1 VIFGP
6 LNNPEN
12 QKLQDLNN
20 REILI
25 LAPIVALIVLMGVY
39 PQPFLNRMS
48 ASVDLTLKR
57 VFAPQT
63 APVADKEATAEE
75 NEEDGR

>member
-1 VIFGP
+1 
-6 LNNPEN
+6 
-12 QKLQDLNN
+12 
-20 REILI
+20 
-25 LAPIVALIVLMGVY
+25 MGVY
-39 PQPFLNRMS
+39 PQPFLRRMS